1 MKLKKLLALVL
12 ALCTVLCLFSACGK
26 TPAPTPGTEPPGTA
40 QTPGTETP
48 ENPQTPANPQT
59 PGTTPTTGLQPEI
72 PGLELP
78 SELPDFITTNIRNP
92 LTGLPAVVDNSDMR
106 PYAVML
112 NNLTVALP
120 QYGVASA
127 DIIYEVLAEGGIT
140 RMMALFQDVS
150 TVGSIGTI
158 RSARPYY
165 IELAQGHDAVYI
177 HAGGSPDA
185 YAMIDR
191 GAIASV
197 DGTKGG
203 ISNQVFYRDQGRIA
217 SAGYEHS
224 MFTTGKR
231 LTDHVGTA
239 SSIRHEHYDGYKYTQ
254 GFVPDGTPENG
265 KDAPL
270 IRAFFTPTKKTSFE
284 YDAARKQY
292 GVYEYGA
299 TYVDGATGSQV
310 FVPNVLCLFTDVAM
324 IPGDSAGRLTVRTT
338 GEGTGYFACGGKYE
352 EIKWSRKDTSDPF
365 TYTRLDGT
373 TLSLQAGT
381 SYVCILPTT
390 AEVTFTEN

>member
-1 MKLKKLLALVL
+1 MKLSRIFVLLLTLCLLAGVL
-12 ALCTVLCLFSACGK
+12 TGCQ
-26 TPAPTPGTEPPGTA
+26 TPPASTPVEPGVTENPGTQQPADPQTPTTNPTPGA
-40 QTPGTETP
+40 QPS
-48 ENPQTPANPQT
+48 
-59 PGTTPTTGLQPEI
+59 TGLQPEK

-78 SELPDFITTNIRNP
+78 SELPEFITTNIRNP
-92 LTGLPAVVDNSDMR
+92 LTGLPVAVDNSKMR

-120 QYGVASA
+120 QYGVSNA

-140 RMMALFQDVS
+140 RMMAMFQDVS
-150 TVGSIGTI
+150 TVGNIGSI

-165 IELAQGHDAVYI
+165 IELAMGHDAVYI

-185 YAMIDR
+185 YDMINR

-203 ISNQVFYRDQGRIA
+203 ISNQVFFRDQNRINT
-217 SAGYEHS
+217 AGYEHS
-224 MFTTGKR
+224 MFTSGKR
-231 LTDHVGTA
+231 LTEHVGKA
-239 SSIRHEHYDGYKYTQ
+239 SSIRHEHYEGYQYKQ
-254 GFVPDGTPENG
+254 SFVPDGTPEDG

-270 IRAFFTPTKKTSFE
+270 IRAFFTPTKKTSFQ

-292 GVYEYGA
+292 GVYEYGS
-299 TYVDGATGSQV
+299 TYVDGATGTQV
-310 FVPNVLCLFTDVAM
+310 YVPNVLCLFTDVAA

-352 EIKWSRKDTSDPF
+352 EIKWSRKDASDPF
-365 TYTRLDGT
+365 TYTRLDGS
-373 TLSLQAGT
+373 TLSLRAGT
-381 SYVCILPTT
+381 SYVCILPMN
-390 AEVTFTEN
+390 ADVTFTAE